1 MASSSFKKV
10 IYAALFGNLAIALT
24 KFGAAWLTG
33 SSAMTSEAVHSLVD
47 TGNEV
52 LLLYGIRRG
61 AQPPDEFHPL
71 GHGRELYFWSFIVAV
86 LVFALGAGIAGYHGI
101 ERVLHPKPIVDPI
114 INYVVLGFSFLFEGV
129 SWRIAMKEFRAVK
142 GELGYF
148 AAMRQSKD
156 PTSFIVLLED
166 SAALLGVLI
175 ALIGTYASQAL
186 DEAAF
191 DGVASIGIGVVL
203 GATAIFLAR
212 ETKGLLIGESAH
224 PGLTRSIRRIAS
236 EQPGIERV
244 NELFTIHLA
253 PRQVVAMLNVH
264 FANTLTAGEV
274 EAAVDMIERR
284 IKSALPE
291 VEAVFV
297 KPQSTETYRDTR
309 ERRISNQ

>member
-10 IYAALFGNLAIALT
+10 IYAALFGNLAIALI

-52 LLLYGIRRG
+52 LLLYGIRRA
-61 AQPPDEFHPL
+61 AQPPDEFHPF
-71 GHGRELYFWSFIVAV
+71 GYGRELYFWSFIVAV
-86 LVFALGAGIAGYHGI
+86 LVFALGAGVAGYHGI
-101 ERVLHPKPIVDPI
+101 ERVLHPKPIVDPM
-114 INYVVLGFSFLFEGV
+114 INYVVLGFSFLFEGA

-142 GELGYF
+142 GDLGYF
-148 AAMRQSKD
+148 AAMRLSKD

-175 ALIGTYASQAL
+175 ALIGTYASEAL

-203 GATAIFLAR
+203 GVTAIFLAR
-212 ETKGLLIGESAH
+212 ETKGLLIGESAR
-224 PGLTRSIRRIAS
+224 PALTRSIRRIAAK
-236 EQPGIERV
+236 QPGIEHV
-244 NELFTIHLA
+244 NELFTVHLA

-264 FANTLTAGEV
+264 FVNALTAGEV

-297 KPQSTETYRDTR
+297 KPQSTETYRRAR
-309 ERRISNQ
+309 ERSIPDQ